1 MINPKDIDYT
11 FVASLI
17 PDVMNALY
25 NEDAAKDISLNEI
38 RDAFRIKQ
46 MQSKAW
52 LINQIQQ
59 QGINKD
65 CKILVIGSWLGFTS
79 WCLYKLGFKNI
90 TEIDPDIRLENFAK
104 HLNRFNKHFTHLT
117 DDVNNIDTS
126 KFDVV
131 INTSCEHIDNNKW
144 FLSLNNQSLVFLH
157 SNNLPG
163 YDHTN
168 NCVDVDD
175 MIKKYPLTLKYS
187 GSLNFNDWQRF
198 MLVGYPH
205 T

>member
-1 MINPKDIDYT
+1 MINPKEIDYT

-25 NEDAAKDISLNEI
+25 NEDAAKDILLNEI

-52 LINQIQQ
+52 LIDQIQSQ
-59 QGINKD
+59 NISKD
-65 CKILVIGSWLGFTS
+65 SKILIIGSWLGFTS
-79 WCLYKLGFKNI
+79 WCLYKMGYQHI
-90 TEIDPDIRLENFAK
+90 TEIDLDARLEKFAK
-104 HLNRFNKHFTHLT
+104 HLNRFNKNFTHIS

-126 KFDVV
+126 KFDIV
-131 INTSCEHIDNNKW
+131 INTSCEHIDNDKW
-144 FLSLNNQSLVFLH
+144 FKSLNSKSLVFLH

-163 YDHTN
+163 YEHTN
-168 NCVDVDD
+168 NSTDLND

>member
-1 MINPKDIDYT
+1 MTNPNEVDYT

-25 NEDAAKDISLNEI
+25 NEDAAKDITLTEI

-52 LINQIQQ
+52 LMNQIQSQ
-59 QGINKD
+59 NLDKNSR
-65 CKILVIGSWLGFTS
+65 ILVIGSWLGFTS
-79 WCLYKLGFKNI
+79 WCLFKLGFKNI
-90 TEIDPDIRLENFAK
+90 TEIDVDSRLEKFAK
-104 HLNRFNKHFTHLT
+104 HLNRFNKSFVHLS

-126 KFDVV
+126 NFDVV
-131 INTSCEHIDNNKW
+131 INTSCEHIDDNRW
-144 FLSLNNQSLVFLH
+144 FLSIDKKSLVFLH

-168 NCVDVDD
+168 NCVDVED
-175 MIKKYPLTLKYS
+175 MIKKYPLHLKYS

-198 MLVGYPH
+198 MLVGYPR

>member
-1 MINPKDIDYT
+1 MTNPNDVNYN

-25 NEDAAKDISLNEI
+25 NEPASKDITLEEI

-52 LINQIQQ
+52 LLNQIQDRH
-59 QGINKD
+59 INKES
-65 CKILVIGSWLGFTS
+65 KILVIGSWLGFTS
-79 WCLYKLGFKNI
+79 WCLHKLGFKNI
-90 TEIDPDIRLENFAK
+90 TEIDVDSRLEDFAK
-104 HLNRFNKHFTHLT
+104 HLNRFNKNFSHIT

-131 INTSCEHIDNNKW
+131 INTSCEHIDNDRW
-144 FLSLNNQSLVFLH
+144 FLSLDSKSLVFLH

-168 NCVDVDD
+168 TCIDLEE
-175 MIKKYPLTLKYS
+175 MIKKYPLDLKYS
-187 GSLNFNDWQRF
+187 GYLDFKDWKRF
-198 MLVGYPH
+198 MLVGYPR